1 MKFIAQIK
9 VMPLKNILDP
19 QGKAVQAGL
28 KNIGHH
34 NVSQVRVGKNIEVIL
49 EADNQEAAQR
59 QVEEMSKS
67 FLANLI
73 VEDFE
78 VVVQPLES

>member
-9 VMPLKNILDP
+9 VMPLKSILDP

-28 KNIGHH
+28 KNIGHD
-34 NVSQVRVGKNIEVIL
+34 NISQVRVGKNIEVIL
-49 EADNQEAAQR
+49 DADTQEAAQK
-59 QVEEMSKS
+59 QVEEISKS
-67 FLANLI
+67 LLANLI

-78 VVVQPLES
+78 IQIQPL